1 MRDNVNKMYIV
12 YKHVQD
18 STKSASLKPTV
29 KPTASKALN
38 PDYKLI
44 VHFVHL
50 SFIPSSSPNTR
61 SRKEQTPV
69 TVCNVCKC

>member
-1 MRDNVNKMYIV
+1 MQDNVNKMYIV

-50 SFIPSSSPNTR
+50 SFIQVHPQILDREKN
-61 SRKEQTPV
+61 KHQ
-69 TVCNVCKC
+69 